1 MKEWSE
7 MDYYRKALSAE
18 RLKRVYETAPPRI
31 QQYLDSE
38 IEYVLSKLSSDGI
51 VLELGCGYGRV
62 LGRLAARARCAV
74 GIDTSRESLMLAREE
89 LRFAPNC
96 RLLQMDAAS
105 LGFQGGSFDLTA
117 CVQNGISAFHVDGR
131 QLIGEAVRVTKP
143 GGLVL
148 FSSYADAFWNERLA
162 WFRLQADMGLVG
174 EIDEAST
181 GNGVIVCRDGFTA
194 TTVYPD
200 GFRDLA
206 APFGPDVKIFE
217 IDGSSVFCEIRIA

>member
-1 MKEWSE
+1 

-31 QQYLDSE
+31 KRYLDAE
-38 IEYVLSKLSSDGI
+38 IEYVLSKLSYTDT

-74 GIDTSRESLMLAREE
+74 GIDTSRESLLLAQRE
-89 LRFAPNC
+89 LYFAPNC
-96 RLLQMDAAS
+96 RFLQMDAAS
-105 LGFQGGSFDLTA
+105 LGFEAGSFDLTA
-117 CVQNGISAFHVDGR
+117 CVQNGISAFHVDR
-131 QLIGEAVRVTKP
+131 RRLVGEAIRVTKP

-162 WFRLQADMGLVG
+162 WFRLQAEMGLVG
-174 EIDEAST
+174 EIDEART
-181 GNGVIVCRDGFTA
+181 GNGEIVCRDGFTA
-194 TTVYPD
+194 TTVRPE
-200 GFRDLA
+200 GFRDLT
-206 APFGPDVKIFE
+206 APFGVDVRIFE